1 MHVRYTHI
9 LDFQQHPLLK
19 ISEANSLM
27 NVELVG
33 FFGGI
38 VGISSAVPQILKCI
52 RTKQT
57 KDLSYA
63 TNFVSYVGSSIG
75 MYYGIAIGHKA
86 IVLCNVYS
94 LIVNTTLLCTKLY
107 LERKNPNYEV
117 LENNSSSV

>member
-1 MHVRYTHI
+1 MFDRYTRT
-9 LDFQQHPLLK
+9 LDFLRRPLLK
-19 ISEANSLM
+19 ISDANSLM

-86 IVLCNVYS
+86 IVFCNVYS

-107 LERKNPNYEV
+107 IERRTNYQV

>member
-1 MHVRYTHI
+1 
-9 LDFQQHPLLK
+9 
-19 ISEANSLM
+19 M

-38 VGISSAVPQILKCI
+38 TSISATVPQILKCI

-63 TNFVSYVGSSIG
+63 TNFVSYVGSS
-75 MYYGIAIGHKA
+75 MSVYYGITIGHKA

-94 LIVNTTLLCTKLY
+94 LVVNTTLLCTKLY
-107 LERKNPNYEV
+107 FERRSKNYQV
-117 LENNSSSV
+117 LEEEINISVK